1 MAQVRPTRFADAARR
16 PPQDDSLCRRV
27 ADTVRQSLSQY
38 MSFRAERRISRLL
51 DWDVERKPFTS
62 PFARTLRQPDGCL
75 RMTVS
80 AQV

>member
-16 PPQDDSLCRRV
+16 PPQDDSC
-27 ADTVRQSLSQY
+27 ADGWPTQFANRYRNTCHS
-38 MSFRAERRISRLL
+38 ERSEESPVFSIGRGAQA
-51 DWDVERKPFTS
+51 FTS